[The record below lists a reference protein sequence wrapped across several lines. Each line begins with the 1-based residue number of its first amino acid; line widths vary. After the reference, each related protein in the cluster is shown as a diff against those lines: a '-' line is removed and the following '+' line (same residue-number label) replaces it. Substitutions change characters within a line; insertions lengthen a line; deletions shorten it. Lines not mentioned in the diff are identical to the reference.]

1 MRSRRAAAVLGL
13 VVVVAGAGIV
23 YVASASGTAQIKSCT
38 AVRVSGG
45 DENGAGGTTIAAVW
59 VKNRGSRDCTINAR
73 PWVRLGPF
81 RYRVRV
87 ADAAPGE
94 FGNAGDPERTW
105 TLRSGQRIGAALF
118 LVPGSCDRSVGSMFG
133 LNLRAGW
140 ARHSVS
146 IGGGACKNGTG
157 ELVVGSFQR

>member
-1 MRSRRAAAVLGL
+1 MRAVWAATLIGL
-13 VVVVAGAGIV
+13 AGTV
-23 YVASASGTAQIKSCT
+23 YGTVYAASASGGAQIKNCT

-59 VKNRGSRDCTINAR
+59 VTNRGSRDCTINAR

-81 RYRVRV
+81 RYRVWV
-87 ADAAPGE
+87 ADASPGS

-105 TLRSGQRIGAALF
+105 TLRPGQRIGADVF
-118 LVPGSCDRSVGSMFG
+118 FVPGSCDRGVGTMFSPHT
-133 LNLRAGW
+133 RAGW
-140 ARHSVS
+140 AGHGVS
-146 IGGGACKNGTG
+146 IDGGICKNGTG